1 MVNGPQRYE
10 IFKQLN
16 AILRDEV
23 LLIFVYESMRSD
35 SVQKWVGNYRRNIFT
50 TEMQF
55 MSVDMAAKKKGL

>member
-23 LLIFVYESMRSD
+23 PLIPMYESMRSD

-55 MSVDMAAKKKGL
+55 MSVDMAAKKRGP